1 VPDLRG
7 HGGSTQMRFGSMPK
21 LDSTR
26 VSSDQYY
33 AMPYRD
39 MEALRRFLVE
49 KNDAGKLNLNK
60 LCIVGAEM
68 GGSVAVH
75 YSLYD
80 WTTPRREAER
90 VGPARDV
97 KALVLISP
105 AWAFPG
111 LPLNKPLGNPL
122 IRSRLPMM
130 ILVGREDSKA
140 LSDARRIHNLL
151 KRFHPDPKEVGPE
164 RQDLFFFPLPTKLQG
179 TKMLGVK
186 SLNIEKA
193 IGSFIDVRLV
203 KQSYPW
209 EQRGTKR

>member
-1 VPDLRG
+1 
-7 HGGSTQMRFGSMPK
+7 MPK

-33 AMPYRD
+33 AMHHMD
-39 MEALRRFLVE
+39 MGALREFLIE
-49 KNDAGKLNLNK
+49 RNDAGKLNLNK
-60 LCIVGAEM
+60 LCVVGAEM
-68 GGSVAVH
+68 GASVAV
-75 YSLYD
+75 YYARYD
-80 WTTPRREAER
+80 WTTLRREAGR

-111 LPLNKPLGNPL
+111 LPLNKPLNDPL
-122 IRSRLPMM
+122 FPRRLPMM

-140 LSDARRIHNLL
+140 LADARRIHNLL
-151 KRFHPDPKEVGPE
+151 KRFHPDPKEVEPE
-164 RQDLFFFPLPTKLQG
+164 RQTLFFFPLPTKLQG

-186 SLNIEKA
+186 TLNIERA

-209 EQRGTKR
+209 EQRGTKK